1 MESYILSNK
10 IEKVSF
16 EINQVFCSSQNAN
29 LLAKS
34 TVTFATGQVIEG
46 MYPFQI
52 PISSSERAFHEFVNE
67 ARERSIQHAEEILQD
82 MLNRY

>member
-1 MESYILSNK
+1 MSKK
-10 IEKVSF
+10 IIKVNF
-16 EINQVFCSSQNAN
+16 EINPVFCSSQNAN

-52 PISSSERAFHEFVNE
+52 PLSASEQAFHDFVNE

-82 MLNRY
+82 MLNR